1 MLGLTKYEVMGNV
14 ILFLFAGFQTTADTM
29 FLIFYELASHP
40 EVQEKVKSI
49 LLFFIFIDIHDVVL
63 KII

>member
-1 MLGLTKYEVMGNV
+1 MGNV